1 MASLWNR
8 VAEQHKLDVLDIY
21 IILDSLRNTLPDL
34 PSQSVKKIGSS
45 ASRRDLKLSPREQI
59 RWAKLEKEQGLNE
72 DVLII
77 THRMRSLNP

>member
-8 VAEQHKLDVLDIY
+8 VAEQNKLDALDIY

-34 PSQSVKKIGSS
+34 PSQSVKKIGRSTS
-45 ASRRDLKLSPREQI
+45 GRDLKLSPREQI
-59 RWAKLEKEQGLNE
+59 RMATLEKEQGLNE